1 MASLLNYWTP
11 SEVKY
16 FVHTYVPIC
25 LGFEEQM
32 YTLSETDF
40 TIIMPAAAAPLD
52 YCVVCTSLSHSKNP
66 LIADLCSSPLNVS
79 VKKSW
84 VHTIMNDWG
93 AEFHNILIFKS

>member
-1 MASLLNYWTP
+1 
-11 SEVKY
+11 
-16 FVHTYVPIC
+16 
-25 LGFEEQM
+25 M

-40 TIIMPAAAAPLD
+40 TIIMPAAAASLD

-84 VHTIMNDWG
+84 VLHTIMN
-93 AEFHNILIFKS
+93 E

>member
-1 MASLLNYWTP
+1 
-11 SEVKY
+11 
-16 FVHTYVPIC
+16 
-25 LGFEEQM
+25 M

-66 LIADLCSSPLNVS
+66 LIADLCLSPLNVS

-84 VHTIMNDWG
+84 VHTIMND
-93 AEFHNILIFKS
+93 